1 MGFHST
7 SSSNCAVEL
16 VSHSAFSARCIQK
29 LCYLRQLLQCFNCVR
44 KLDKGTADPLVLYCT
59 YTRTQE
65 LQITSDSLTL
75 FLIYIKGVHPGTVCF
90 SLWYFDFAFAMSW
103 HVFNSVDSVASRL
116 VTRPPEQFG
125 AACLSPCES
134 CASFQQHIVE
144 YCMYKYISYHK
155 LHNIANYNVYYSHI
169 LSYNIYIY
177 IL

>member
-1 MGFHST
+1 MSTNVCQCNKIKKCFDWAVGIVWTNSRKSGAGGWLMGFHST

-75 FLIYIKGVHPGTVCF
+75 FLIYIKGYIPVQFVLVCGILILLLQCLGMC
-90 SLWYFDFAFAMSW
+90 STLLTLWPAD
-103 HVFNSVDSVASRL
+103 L
-116 VTRPPEQFG
+116 
-125 AACLSPCES
+125 
-134 CASFQQHIVE
+134 
-144 YCMYKYISYHK
+144 
-155 LHNIANYNVYYSHI
+155 
-169 LSYNIYIY
+169 
-177 IL
+177 